1 MHFVQKICTFVLQKK
16 NDKIGD
22 IDYKSLH
29 NVLNI
34 SVIKSLHD
42 QSTYINNDH
51 SCITKIM
58 SQRPYIIKLSLSQ
71 LFKEKTNQNKRYK
84 TGRNN

>member
-16 NDKIGD
+16 NEKIGD

-71 LFKEKTNQNKRYK
+71 LLKEKTNQNKRYK

>member
-1 MHFVQKICTFVLQKK
+1 MFRKFAHLFSKK
-16 NDKIGD
+16 NEKIGD